1 MGAELARVRFF
12 VAALK
17 SGDFSYLNS
26 KLRKTTTHA
35 FGGIDVPFEIVIYLL
50 RSGGGSPGCP

>member
-26 KLRKTTTHA
+26 NVRKTTTHS
-35 FGGIDVPFEIVIYLL
+35 FGGSDLPFEIVIYRL
-50 RSGGGSPGCP
+50 RSGGESPGCP